1 MAGSAI
7 SGEGVPGKEQP
18 RESGQFG
25 TSVQWGL
32 GVRIEVNEEESY
44 CTQEG
49 STGTNAPMVRTGPEK
64 VWAEKRERKERE
76 GNVVSVWRDGSKRLA
91 GTTEFRSK
99 S

>member
-25 TSVQWGL
+25 TSVQRGL

-49 STGTNAPMVRTGPEK
+49 STGTVTVIRTGPEK
-64 VWAEKRERKERE
+64 AWAE
-76 GNVVSVWRDGSKRLA
+76 
-91 GTTEFRSK
+91 
-99 S
+99 